1 MNNDEVLKLIL
12 SKLDSLEQGQE
23 SMNHRLDSLEDEQ
36 KAMNRRL
43 DTLDEGQKAI
53 RRDVATVNKKL
64 DRLSSDVGLTLAGVT
79 DLVGE
84 EIKMLK
90 AR

>member
-1 MNNDEVLKLIL
+1 MNENDMLQAIL
-12 SKLDSLEQGQE
+12 NEIKSINGEINSINGEIKSINQ
-23 SMNHRLDSLEDEQ
+23 
-36 KAMNRRL
+36 RL

-53 RRDVATVNKKL
+53 RRDVATVSKKL

-90 AR
+90 AK

>member
-1 MNNDEVLKLIL
+1 MNENDMLQAIL
-12 SKLDSLEQGQE
+12 NEIKSINGEIKSINQ
-23 SMNHRLDSLEDEQ
+23 
-36 KAMNRRL
+36 RL

-90 AR
+90 AK

>member
-1 MNNDEVLKLIL
+1 MNENDMLQAIL
-12 SKLDSLEQGQE
+12 NEIKSINGEIKSINQ
-23 SMNHRLDSLEDEQ
+23 
-36 KAMNRRL
+36 RL

-64 DRLSSDVGLTLAGVT
+64 DRLSYDVGLTIAGVT

-90 AR
+90 AK